1 MNKKFSTLMT
11 MGLLAVGTL
20 FGTAN
25 AQVSKTVNLLD
36 DKVGDNYYYVGTTDG
51 ASFLKAVEVKNTN
64 GSTYTSLDGTTT
76 ATSDVDYCLFKIE
89 VVSKPGL
96 TKDKLFRLKN
106 KETGQYVT
114 FKAGNSIDATN
125 ATSLS
130 TISAGDNE
138 AARATYVNT
147 FSLPTTADYTNK
159 EAEVTAGTGMTFIP
173 FTGAPS
179 DNTNQLSLAAGAF
192 SVVAAGSGT
201 ALQFFGVAD
210 NEVFAVTLNNTLKNG
225 FVFNSKDVKENIF
238 AAQTVKAF
246 EVTSSISLETAGYT
260 IPAGTY
266 FAIAYPKELANTSA
280 IANADDFKKCTFIV
294 ADPATTVT
302 GTADDRKAG
311 KNFGFKTLAGDDFNF
326 YTVDKDNA
334 AYDAE
339 KAPQGTQVSVH
350 NAIFEVWTN
359 KDNEYKYAIEI
370 PNFYYKKAAGTD
382 KPEQGVVKAQIASSK
397 VDNVQTLMTTTGN
410 THNYIFTFG
419 DAPVVKPIDLLN
431 DSTAS
436 VYNIRFVSGDKAD
449 TEKGKYLTAGT
460 YVSTTN
466 THNAL
471 MAVGS
476 AVAMLEAPQYQF
488 VISDV
493 NVEDKLVTF
502 MNRETGTSF
511 VCNLFSTDDENVYYV
526 ASAKSGVNSAKFA
539 ITDMEKDGSV
549 NYLTSNNELTGKTIE
564 LIAATVDKLAGFAN
578 RDENAGYTYIK
589 FALDNVSNDN
599 MYMMVRNVGTTT
611 APSYKVDKSTPK
623 EGAADLFELVK
634 SEKPVYYR
642 NNYAYA
648 KDGVP
653 TIKLKGDT
661 IAYYTYAIK
670 WINPSLDDDTYYVK
684 GDLTVATATKAENA
698 DQFVIRKNYD
708 GSVSI
713 VKKNDM
719 FNGISNDV
727 DMLNAEKNG
736 NVSFASDVYTI
747 AGAKAVKSFLKAED
761 LGASLAAKEQHA
773 AFQTS
778 LGGYMSM
785 NSAAEGVVA
794 IKTAA
799 DEDLTFWLDT
809 ADTKSVLPSFY
820 LSKAAADPAQ
830 RMYMYYAV
838 DSASYYINNPHY
850 NIDTEHK
857 MIIFKAATLV
867 SPDTLATTVN
877 GKAVNVAAKPDAA
890 GTLGGLNYF
899 RFQIFKLDNASD
911 EYVIRCRENNLY
923 VSNING
929 MLTLDS
935 QDKALKV
942 IPEEGMI
949 PTDNESIDAESAVKV
964 IAGNG
969 TVTIQGAAGQAVKIA
984 TVLGKPV
991 ANEVVA
997 SDNATI
1003 AAPAGVVFVTV
1014 NGETTKV
1021 VVK

>member
-1 MNKKFSTLMT
+1 LMT

-20 FGTAN
+20 LGTAN

-51 ASFLKAVEVKNTN
+51 ASFLKAVVVKNTN
-64 GSTYTSLDGTTT
+64 GSTYTSLEGTTT

-147 FSLPTTADYTNK
+147 FSLPATADYTNK
-159 EAEVTAGTGMTFIP
+159 KAEVTAGTGMNFIP
-173 FTGAPS
+173 FTGAS
-179 DNTNQLSLAAGAF
+179 NANTNELSLSAGAF
-192 SVVAAGSGT
+192 SVVGTGSGT
-201 ALQFFGVAD
+201 ALQFFGVTD
-210 NEVFAVTLNNTLKNG
+210 KEVLAATLNNTLKNG

-246 EVTSSISLETAGYT
+246 EVGSPISLETAGYT
-260 IPAGTY
+260 IPVGTY
-266 FAIAYPKELANTSA
+266 FAIAYPKELANTSV
-280 IANADDFKKCTFIV
+280 ISTADDFKKCTFIV

-326 YTVDKDNA
+326 YTVDKDDA

-350 NAIFEVWTN
+350 NAIFKVWTN

-466 THNAL
+466 THDAL

-493 NVEDKLVTF
+493 NAEDKLVTF
-502 MNRETGTSF
+502 LNRETGTSF

-526 ASAKSGVNSAKFA
+526 ASAKSGSNSAKFA

-549 NYLTSNNELTGKTIE
+549 KYISTNNDLTGKTIE
-564 LIAATVDKLAGFAN
+564 LIAATVDKLAGFVN

-599 MYMMVRNVGTTT
+599 LYMMVREDNRTF
-611 APSYKVDKSTPK
+611 KVDKSTPK

-670 WINPSLDDDTYYVK
+670 WINPSLGDATYYVK
-684 GDLTVATATKAENA
+684 DDLTLAVATKAENA
-698 DQFVIRKNYD
+698 DQFVIRENYD

-713 VKKNDM
+713 VKKSDM
-719 FNGISNDV
+719 FNDISSDV
-727 DMLNAEKNG
+727 DMLNANKTTG
-736 NVSFASDVYTI
+736 AISFTSDVYTI
-747 AGAKAVKSFLKAED
+747 ADADAVKSFLKAED

-785 NSAAEGVVA
+785 NSAAEGIVA

-830 RMYMYYAV
+830 RMYMYYAG

-850 NIDTEHK
+850 NIDSDHK
-857 MIIFKAATLV
+857 MIIFKTATLV

-877 GKAVNVAAKPDAA
+877 GKSVNVAAKPDAA
-890 GTLGGLNYF
+890 GTLGGLNNF

-929 MLTLDS
+929 MLTLDN

>member
-51 ASFLKAVEVKNTN
+51 TSFLKAVEVKNTDN
-64 GSTYTSLDGTTT
+64 GSTYTSLEGTTT
-76 ATSDVDYCLFKIE
+76 VTSDVDYCLFKIE

-96 TKDKLFRLKN
+96 TTDKLFRLKN

-114 FKAGNSIDATN
+114 FKAGTSISATT
-125 ATSLS
+125 ATSLGEIAAS
-130 TISAGDNE
+130 DNE

-147 FSLPTTADYTNK
+147 FSLPSSADYTNK
-159 EAEVTAGTGMTFIP
+159 KAEVTAGTGMAFIP
-173 FTGAPS
+173 FTGALV
-179 DNTNQLSLAAGAF
+179 DNTNELSLSGVTF
-192 SVVAAGSGT
+192 SVVVKDAGT
-201 ALQFFGVAD
+201 KLQFFGVDDETVKA
-210 NEVFAVTLNNTLKNG
+210 AQLNDALKNG
-225 FVFNSKDVKENIF
+225 FIFNSKDVKNNIF
-238 AAQTVKAF
+238 AAQTIKAF
-246 EVTSSISLETAGYT
+246 DVQSVIPLETGYE
-260 IPAGTY
+260 IPMGTY
-266 FAIAYPKELANTSA
+266 FAIAYPKELANKSVIT
-280 IANADDFKKCTFIV
+280 NADDFKKCTFIV

-326 YTVDKDNA
+326 YTVDKDEPT
-334 AYDAE
+334 YDKE

-350 NAIFEVWTN
+350 NAIFEVTTN
-359 KDNEYKYAIEI
+359 KNNEDKYAITI

-382 KPEQGVVKAQIASSK
+382 KPEQGVVKAQIASNK
-397 VDNVQTLMTTTGN
+397 VDNVQTLMTATGDDKFFV
-410 THNYIFTFG
+410 FTYG

-436 VYNIRFVSGDKAD
+436 VYNIRFVSGENKPES
-449 TEKGKYLTAGT
+449 EKGKYLTAGT
-460 YVSTTN
+460 YVGSSNSYN
-466 THNAL
+466 TL

-476 AVAMLEAPQYQF
+476 AVAMPNAPQYQF

-493 NVEDKLVTF
+493 NAEENLVTF
-502 MNRETGTSF
+502 KNRETGKTI
-511 VCNLFSTDDENVYYV
+511 VCSLFSTDDEDVYYV
-526 ASAKSGVNSAKFA
+526 AKEENYMTFA
-539 ITDMEKDGSV
+539 ITDLKKDGSV
-549 NYLTSNNELTGKTIE
+549 EYISNNNGLTGKTIE
-564 LIAATVDKLAGFAN
+564 LIPATVDKFAGFVN
-578 RDENAGYTYIK
+578 RDENVGYTYIK

-599 MYMMVRNVGTTT
+599 LYMMVRNDNGT
-611 APSYKVDKSTPK
+611 YKADKSTPK
-623 EGAADLFELVK
+623 EGAAALFELVK
-634 SEKPVYYR
+634 SEKPKYSQ
-642 NNYAYA
+642 NNYVYV
-648 KDGVP
+648 KDGIP
-653 TIKLKGDT
+653 TIKLAGDT

-670 WINPSLDDDTYYVK
+670 WINPSEENTYYVANGLNLEIK
-684 GDLTVATATKAENA
+684 GEAKDA
-698 DQFVIRKNYD
+698 DQFVIRENYD
-708 GSVSI
+708 GSVAI
-713 VKKNDM
+713 VKVNAMFSVSGINSDVAM
-719 FNGISNDV
+719 FNANKTTGNISFS
-727 DMLNAEKNG
+727 E
-736 NVSFASDVYTI
+736 DVYTI
-747 AGAKAVKSFLKAED
+747 ANADAVKSFLKAED
-761 LGASLAAKEQHA
+761 LGASLEAKGQHV

-778 LGGYMSM
+778 KGGYMSM

-809 ADTKSVLPSFY
+809 AETKSVLPSFY

-830 RMYMYYAV
+830 RMYMYYAK
-838 DSASYYINNPHY
+838 DSAEYYINNKHY
-850 NIDTEHK
+850 SIDNMHK
-857 MIIFKAATLV
+857 MIIFKTATLV
-867 SPDTLATTVN
+867 SPDTLAMTVN
-877 GKAVNVAAKPDAA
+877 GKSVNVAAKPDAA
-890 GTLGGLNYF
+890 GTLGGLNNF

-911 EYVIRCRENNLY
+911 EYVIRCRENNQY

-949 PTDNESIDAESAVKV
+949 PTDNEAIDAESAVKV

-991 ANEVVA
+991 ASEVVA